1 MMFHMIKYHVLF
13 RCGKQQGNANKTHFS
28 AVPLQIKLTLLHNI
42 LSKKV
47 PTARLKNGQPLIFSF
62 PLKHYLNIYIYILIC
77 TSYT

>member
-28 AVPLQIKLTLLHNI
+28 SVPLQIKLTLLHNI

-62 PLKHYLNIYIYILIC
+62 PLKHYLNIYIYSC